1 MSTVD
6 DILSAVGQ
14 LDPFDFIRLRQELD
28 RLEEQLWEAERERA
42 TEALDQA
49 EISDEDIDRM
59 VLRRRREGRS

>member
-14 LDPFDFIRLRQELD
+14 LDPFDFIRWRQELD